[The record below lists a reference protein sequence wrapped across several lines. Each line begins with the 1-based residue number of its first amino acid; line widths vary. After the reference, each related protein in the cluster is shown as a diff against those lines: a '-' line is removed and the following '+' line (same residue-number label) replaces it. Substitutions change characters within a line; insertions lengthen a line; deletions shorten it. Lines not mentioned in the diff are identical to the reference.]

1 MAVRAGSVWRQASVF
16 TSSVLVSSA
25 ISGLVGL
32 TIARLL
38 TPAVYGIFQTIQVL
52 WQFGPYAGLGATWAL
67 QQEMVRYESTDRPA
81 EATRAQDVTFTFT
94 LISTLL
100 LTVLLLLTAAGFG
113 WPFDL
118 RLTAIV
124 AAVLLGRQV
133 YNLCLAVL
141 TARSRFWVAGRG
153 DVLTSLINLACSALL
168 TYRFGLAGLL
178 VAQLAWPLLGTALL
192 MLSGRLRFHWQFDWP
207 RMKAQVHVG
216 LQFAVNG
223 LLQVTAKNTGRL
235 VILAMAG
242 TAALGF
248 YGIALLVAGYAEIVG
263 AAIGRSLIPSVVGAF
278 EQRRVPA
285 DIERYVVRGSTLL
298 GALLPVVTGVGVLLL
313 PLLIQLVLPRY
324 AAGIVPAQV
333 LVYGANFLILR
344 YSLEPFFVALSK
356 LYRTFLIQGVAI
368 AIGTGGALL
377 AMAHGYGLTGVAA
390 STTLSYVATS
400 TGLLW
405 YAHQHFARPKHA
417 AASFVV
423 SIHLPAAYCGVL
435 LLGIAHVLPV
445 PAAPTWRAADTL
457 LGQLAIYLVLCLPVL
472 ARAGWWKFGKS
483 RAPVH

>member
-52 WQFGPYAGLGATWAL
+52 WQFGPYAGLGATWGL

-248 YGIALLVAGYAEIVG
+248 YGIALAGCRLRRDR
-263 AAIGRSLIPSVVGAF
+263 GR
-278 EQRRVPA
+278 RHR
-285 DIERYVVRGSTLL
+285 
-298 GALLPVVTGVGVLLL
+298 
-313 PLLIQLVLPRY
+313 
-324 AAGIVPAQV
+324 AQ
-333 LVYGANFLILR
+333 
-344 YSLEPFFVALSK
+344 S
-356 LYRTFLIQGVAI
+356 
-368 AIGTGGALL
+368 
-377 AMAHGYGLTGVAA
+377 H
-390 STTLSYVATS
+390 
-400 TGLLW
+400 
-405 YAHQHFARPKHA
+405 PK
-417 AASFVV
+417 
-423 SIHLPAAYCGVL
+423 CG
-435 LLGIAHVLPV
+435 
-445 PAAPTWRAADTL
+445 WR
-457 LGQLAIYLVLCLPVL
+457 
-472 ARAGWWKFGKS
+472 F
-483 RAPVH
+483 

>member
-1 MAVRAGSVWRQASVF
+1 
-16 TSSVLVSSA
+16 
-25 ISGLVGL
+25 
-32 TIARLL
+32 
-38 TPAVYGIFQTIQVL
+38 
-52 WQFGPYAGLGATWAL
+52 
-67 QQEMVRYESTDRPA
+67 
-81 EATRAQDVTFTFT
+81 
-94 LISTLL
+94 
-100 LTVLLLLTAAGFG
+100 
-113 WPFDL
+113 
-118 RLTAIV
+118 
-124 AAVLLGRQV
+124 
-133 YNLCLAVL
+133 
-141 TARSRFWVAGRG
+141 
-153 DVLTSLINLACSALL
+153 
-168 TYRFGLAGLL
+168 
-178 VAQLAWPLLGTALL
+178 
-192 MLSGRLRFHWQFDWP
+192 
-207 RMKAQVHVG
+207 
-216 LQFAVNG
+216 
-223 LLQVTAKNTGRL
+223 
-235 VILAMAG
+235 
-242 TAALGF
+242 
-248 YGIALLVAGYAEIVG
+248 
-263 AAIGRSLIPSVVGAF
+263 
-278 EQRRVPA
+278 
-285 DIERYVVRGSTLL
+285 
-298 GALLPVVTGVGVLLL
+298 VLLL